1 MVPGAAD
8 GALDESDVLGGR
20 ICRGPEG
27 EDGACAA
34 QQVLHHDQVPLE
46 PLLAHLRVLAAGEP
60 RETSK
65 ERILSDSNQELP
77 SDFF

>member
-8 GALDESDVLGGR
+8 GALDEGDVLGGR
-20 ICRGPEG
+20 ICRGPER

-60 RETSK
+60 GEWT
-65 ERILSDSNQELP
+65 NQE
-77 SDFF
+77 SDLIHYSHSGIY